1 MLNFDKNKTCCTRK
15 SRHRVYF
22 SRLVQLFFEK
32 QERCDNIRYKVTAK
46 IPILPRENA
55 EKFPISYLK
64 NTEFFLKTLYVLD
77 FITFA

>member
-1 MLNFDKNKTCCTRK
+1 MIYVKFRQKTR
-15 SRHRVYF
+15 
-22 SRLVQLFFEK
+22 LFFEK
-32 QERCDNIRYKVTAK
+32 QERCDNIRYKATAEF
-46 IPILPRENA
+46 PILPRENS

>member
-1 MLNFDKNKTCCTRK
+1 MIYVKFRQK
-15 SRHRVYF
+15 
-22 SRLVQLFFEK
+22 LFFEK

-46 IPILPRENA
+46 FPILPRENA